1 MCKYMHLLIQSL
13 FMGEKNVYDIS
24 SRKDSVYDKIHEE
37 LSKYFKINFN
47 EISLEYEIFDIIT
60 KERLEFNESSIL
72 IHLHREK
79 INVSPQVFKTY
90 LRAHFVERI
99 NPLIEYFESLPPWNG
114 KNHIKKYASYV
125 NTDDNEL
132 FYNHL
137 LKWAVRA
144 VKTVYNEESINKHA
158 LVLEGGQNFGKSYYL
173 NFLCPKELSKYLYTN
188 IGVGKDERIKLAKA
202 FIINIEEL
210 DVMGKYDIN
219 AIKALISQVSVN
231 ERLPYGDKSTLLY
244 RICSFLASTNRA
256 EFLCDDTGSVRWIIF
271 SVLQKLDFSY
281 SKEFNVDNFWAQ
293 AYHIFK
299 YDKEFKSDLTVEE
312 IRVNE
317 FRNERF
323 TIQTVENE
331 YVLKYYSI
339 SEDIEDFKTATE
351 IVIELQVMGQKLN
364 AQKIGSALKKYGF
377 TRIKHAKRQVYGYLA
392 KTKFNGSP
400 WGFRGT
406 E

>member
-1 MCKYMHLLIQSL
+1 MEEIS
-13 FMGEKNVYDIS
+13 VYDVS
-24 SRKDSVYDKIHEE
+24 SRKDSVFDKMHEE
-37 LSKYFKINFN
+37 LSKYFKIKFN
-47 EISLEYEIFDIIT
+47 EIALEYEIFDINT
-60 KERLEFNESSIL
+60 NERLEFNESSIL

-79 INVSPQVFKTY
+79 INISPQKIKTY
-90 LRAHFVERI
+90 LKSHFVERI
-99 NPLIEYFESLPPWNG
+99 NPLKDYFENLKPWDG
-114 KNHIKKYASYV
+114 RNHIKKYATYV

-144 VKTVYNEESINKHA
+144 VNTVYITGAVNKHVI
-158 LVLEGGQNFGKSYYL
+158 VLEGGQNFGKSYYL
-173 NFLCPKELSKYLYTN
+173 NYLCPPELLKYLYTN
-188 IGVGKDERIKLAKA
+188 IGVGKDDRIKLAKA

-219 AIKALISQVSVN
+219 STKALISLPSVN
-231 ERLPYGDKSTLLY
+231 ERLPFGDKSTLLD

-271 SVLQKLDFSY
+271 SVLEKLDFSY
-281 SKEFNVDNFWAQ
+281 SKEFNIDDFWAQ

-317 FRNERF
+317 VRNERF

-339 SEDIEDFKTATE
+339 SEDIQDFKTATE
-351 IVIELQVMGQKLN
+351 IVTELQVMRQKLN
-364 AQKIGSALKKYGF
+364 VQKIGSALKKHGF
-377 TRIKHAKRQVYGYLA
+377 SRVKHSKRQVYGYLA
-392 KTKFNGSP
+392 KTKFKNSP
-400 WGFRGT
+400 RGFT
-406 E
+406 DNEKL

>member
-1 MCKYMHLLIQSL
+1 MEEIS
-13 FMGEKNVYDIS
+13 VYDVS

-37 LSKYFKINFN
+37 LSKYFKIKFN
-47 EISLEYEIFDIIT
+47 EIALEYEIFDISSN
-60 KERLEFNESSIL
+60 KRLEFNESSIL

-90 LRAHFVERI
+90 LKAHFVERV
-99 NPLIEYFESLPPWNG
+99 NPLIEYFENLPSWNNE
-114 KNHIKKYASYV
+114 NHIKKYASYI
-125 NTDDNEL
+125 NTDDNKL

-144 VKTVYNEESINKHA
+144 VKTVYNKDSINKHV
-158 LVLEGGQNFGKSYYL
+158 LVLEGGQNFGKSFYL
-173 NFLCPKELSKYLYTN
+173 NFLCPPELLKYLYTN
-188 IGVGKDERIKLAKA
+188 IGVGKDDRIKLAKA

-219 AIKALISQVSVN
+219 AIKALISAPSVN
-231 ERLPYGDKSTLLY
+231 ERLPFGDKSTLLY

-281 SKEFNVDNFWAQ
+281 SKEFNIDNFWAQ

-299 YDKEFKSDLTVEE
+299 NDKEFKSDLTVEE

-317 FRNERF
+317 VRNERF

-339 SEDIEDFKTATE
+339 SEDIQNFKTATE
-351 IVIELQVMGQKLN
+351 IVTELQVMGQKLN
-364 AQKIGSALKKYGF
+364 VQKIGSALKKYGF
-377 TRIKHAKRQVYGYLA
+377 SRVKHSKRQVYGYLA
-392 KTKFNGSP
+392 KTKFKNSP
-400 WGFRGT
+400 WGFNDKL
-406 E
+406 